1 MILALIIVVML
12 ILVKC
17 YSIALRAG
25 CDIMCK
31 NMEVDAG
38 CDSRTFKTFEGG
50 FYHG

>member
-1 MILALIIVVML
+1 MILILIIVVML
-12 ILVKC
+12 ILVK
-17 YSIALRAG
+17 YYPIALRVACG
-25 CDIMCK
+25 IMCK